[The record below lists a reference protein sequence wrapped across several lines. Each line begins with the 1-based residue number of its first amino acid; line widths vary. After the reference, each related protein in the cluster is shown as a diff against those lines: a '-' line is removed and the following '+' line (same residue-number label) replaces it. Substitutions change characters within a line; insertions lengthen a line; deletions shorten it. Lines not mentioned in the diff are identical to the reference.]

1 MKNLLVLCA
10 GIFVCSS
17 ITLAQLPPLY
27 KAIDPNPQNPYQ
39 SDGADNMFFMDSS
52 YYISYGYFNPDW
64 VVETGIIRLDTK
76 GDIKKSILIKEE
88 NISIGFSDGGAYHLT
103 KDGYILFAGQSY
115 DIKKQRQ
122 RVCLFKMTPQLQVVW
137 TKYYGHPERDYY
149 CTSVTETED
158 GRYLIYASDGYK
170 NVNINWL
177 RLIATDTAGTLLWDR
192 IIPDTFAWSANG
204 NMIPTADGNLLFSAA
219 NYREEEDHYG
229 CQIIKTNTEGQIIWR
244 RSFPFMRFN
253 IEEPLSTPMPDGGS
267 VLMWAKDTSLW
278 IPGVAGGELPVLRRY
293 SPDGE
298 WLWETGWHR
307 GYHRVLRIIT
317 AANGDIIGGG
327 FRVPSFDTQ
336 DYAWMFRV
344 NPEGRVLWNRFYS
357 DSLQRP
363 WTFMGIYDLAETA
376 EGDIVATGRVRDT
389 IQGGDDVNSNP
400 FFLRTGPDGCLNR
413 NCSDSTQFITIVKE
427 PGRGGLF
434 GTLPN
439 LRVAPNPVRTTLYV
453 TLPEGKG
460 GERHLEWYSLS
471 GRRLQGL
478 ALSGDEAAQ
487 KALPVDVPPV
497 PDGLYWLVLREAGQP
512 VAKQSIIIKK

>member
-1 MKNLLVLCA
+1 
-10 GIFVCSS
+10 
-17 ITLAQLPPLY
+17 
-27 KAIDPNPQNPYQ
+27 
-39 SDGADNMFFMDSS
+39 
-52 YYISYGYFNPDW
+52 
-64 VVETGIIRLDTK
+64 
-76 GDIKKSILIKEE
+76 
-88 NISIGFSDGGAYHLT
+88 
-103 KDGYILFAGQSY
+103 
-115 DIKKQRQ
+115 
-122 RVCLFKMTPQLQVVW
+122 
-137 TKYYGHPERDYY
+137 
-149 CTSVTETED
+149 
-158 GRYLIYASDGYK
+158 
-170 NVNINWL
+170 
-177 RLIATDTAGTLLWDR
+177 
-192 IIPDTFAWSANG
+192 
-204 NMIPTADGNLLFSAA
+204 
-219 NYREEEDHYG
+219 
-229 CQIIKTNTEGQIIWR
+229 
-244 RSFPFMRFN
+244 
-253 IEEPLSTPMPDGGS
+253 
-267 VLMWAKDTSLW
+267 
-278 IPGVAGGELPVLRRY
+278 
-293 SPDGE
+293 
-298 WLWETGWHR
+298 
-307 GYHRVLRIIT
+307 VLRIIT